1 MYPPR
6 HTSSWVSDSGILTG
20 IYTTSSPEACQ
31 YIAYDCRA
39 NIIVVDTQKQLEKIL
54 NKPGLKYKPVCNQ
67 VIPSLICPHSLLP
80 PHQLT
85 LPSFQQSHQMALPS
99 FPVTSGHQLIQQNR
113 MYFKLMK
120 ILLKIAS
127 IYFYFFYLFLFP
139 CHFTRNIQESG

>member
-54 NKPGLKYKPVCNQ
+54 KVWGKGG
-67 VIPSLICPHSLLP
+67 S
-80 PHQLT
+80 
-85 LPSFQQSHQMALPS
+85 SHGG
-99 FPVTSGHQLIQQNR
+99 SG
-113 MYFKLMK
+113 
-120 ILLKIAS
+120 
-127 IYFYFFYLFLFP
+127 
-139 CHFTRNIQESG
+139 